1 MKSIARH
8 FGVLTVVAVTMIAYS
23 LRGADTPADVSG
35 TWTVSVTGEAGRA
48 TQTITIQQ
56 QGEAITGKFKG
67 PRQSGTLTGTVKG
80 SQVVFHVKAH
90 VPIDYTGVANG
101 DTMSGTLVGKNKSG
115 EWTASR
121 AK

>member
-1 MKSIARH
+1 VKSIARY
-8 FGVLTVVAVTMIAYS
+8 FGVLTVVAVTMIAFS
-23 LRGADTPADVSG
+23 LQGADTPADVSG

-80 SQVVFHVKAH
+80 SQVAFHVKAH

-101 DTMSGTLVGKNKSG
+101 DSMSGTLMGKNKSG